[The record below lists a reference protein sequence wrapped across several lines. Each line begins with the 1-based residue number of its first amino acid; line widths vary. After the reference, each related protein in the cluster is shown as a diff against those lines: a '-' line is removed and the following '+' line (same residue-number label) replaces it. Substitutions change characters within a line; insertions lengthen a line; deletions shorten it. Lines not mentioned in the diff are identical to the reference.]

1 MMIILTA
8 KKYLGPIA
16 KSLMNDSNAKTM
28 VKKILPLYRREFM
41 YGDLFNITDF
51 RKVNEWNDNDKVKS
65 DLHAVVLHA
74 VLIETHE
81 DNINSDAE
89 GDEQL
94 HERVKHDPGHELG
107 DLDPRPAAVQ
117 HAEHL
122 AALLQVI
129 LDNVLEFWTLVIILK
144 QSS

>member
-1 MMIILTA
+1 M
-8 KKYLGPIA
+8 
-16 KSLMNDSNAKTM
+16 
-28 VKKILPLYRREFM
+28 
-41 YGDLFNITDF
+41 
-51 RKVNEWNDNDKVKS
+51 KS
-65 DLHAVVLHA
+65 DIHAVVLHA

-94 HERVKHDPGHELG
+94 HERVKYDPGHELG